1 MNDTP
6 KKIRVPLGV
15 VALGAVS
22 ALMDVSSEMIH
33 SLLPVF
39 LVTVMGASALTVGII
54 EGVAESTA
62 LITKIFSGML
72 SDYWGKRKPLAL
84 FGYALGAASK
94 PLFAIAASVHWIL
107 FARFI
112 DRIGKGIRGAP
123 RDALVADITPLE
135 IRGRAF
141 GLRQAM
147 DTTGAILGPLLAI
160 GLMWLL
166 ANDFRAVFW
175 IAVIP
180 GMLAV
185 IVLLYGV
192 QEPNIRR
199 ESKGENPLRLQNL
212 RRLPAAY
219 WWVVGIG
226 GLVALAR
233 FSEAFLILRV
243 QEGGLAI
250 ALTPLVL
257 IVFNIVYAAT
267 AYPFGHLSDR
277 VNRRWLLA
285 AGLVVLI
292 VADLVLASSNHGI
305 SVWIGIALWGLH
317 MGMTQGLLATLV
329 AETAPAA
336 WRGTAYG
343 LFNFVSGIAM
353 LVASVMA
360 GLLWDV
366 IGASATFFAG
376 AMASAVAIVL
386 IAIAQRR

>member
-1 MNDTP
+1 MNDSP
-6 KKIRVPLGV
+6 AKLRIPRGV
-15 VALGAVS
+15 IALGAVS
-22 ALMDVSSEMIH
+22 ALMDISSEMIH

-39 LVTVMGASALTVGII
+39 LVTVLGASALTVGII
-54 EGVAESTA
+54 EGIAEATA
-62 LITKIFSGML
+62 SITKIFSGML

-94 PLFAIAASVHWIL
+94 PLFAIAAGVYWVFL
-107 FARFI
+107 ARFI

-123 RDALVADITPLE
+123 RDALVADITPVE

-147 DTTGAILGPLLAI
+147 DTTGALLGPLLAV
-160 GLMWLL
+160 GLMWFL
-166 ANDFRAVFW
+166 ANDFRTVFW

-180 GMLAV
+180 AVLAV

-192 QEPNIRR
+192 KEPTTPIGA
-199 ESKGENPLRLQNL
+199 KGENPLRLRNL
-212 RRLPAAY
+212 RRLPSAF

-250 ALTPLVL
+250 TFTPLVL
-257 IVFNIVYAAT
+257 IVFNGVYAIT

-277 VNRRWLLA
+277 VNRRGLLA
-285 AGLVVLI
+285 AGLIVLI
-292 VADLVLASSNHGI
+292 AADLVLASNNQGI
-305 SVWIGIALWGLH
+305 YVWIGIGLWGLH

-329 AETAPAA
+329 AETAPAT
-336 WRGTAYG
+336 WRGTAFG

-353 LVASVMA
+353 LIASVMA

-366 IGASATFFAG
+366 IGASATFIAG
-376 AMASAVAIVL
+376 AVASAMAIAL
-386 IAIAQRR
+386 IAVARKH

>member
-1 MNDTP
+1 MNNSP
-6 KKIRVPLGV
+6 AKLRIPRGV
-15 VALGAVS
+15 LALGMVS
-22 ALMDVSSEMIH
+22 ALMDISSEMIH

-39 LVTVMGASALTVGII
+39 LVTVLGASALTVGII
-54 EGVAESTA
+54 EGIAESTA

-94 PLFAIAASVHWIL
+94 PLFAIAAGVHWVFL
-107 FARFI
+107 ARFI

-147 DTTGAILGPLLAI
+147 DTTGALLGPLLAV
-160 GLMWLL
+160 GLMWFL
-166 ANDFRAVFW
+166 ANDFRTVFW

-180 GMLAV
+180 AVLAV

-192 QEPNIRR
+192 KEPTTPIGA
-199 ESKGENPLRLQNL
+199 KGENPLRLRNL
-212 RRLPAAY
+212 RRLPSAF

-226 GLVALAR
+226 GLVTLAR

-250 ALTPLVL
+250 TLIPLVL
-257 IVFNIVYAAT
+257 VVFNGVYAAT

-277 VNRRWLLA
+277 VNRRGLLA

-292 VADLVLASSNHGI
+292 AADIVLASSNQGV
-305 SVWIGIALWGLH
+305 SVWIGIGLWGLH

-336 WRGTAYG
+336 GRGTAFG

-353 LVASVMA
+353 LIASVMA

-366 IGASATFFAG
+366 MGAPATFIAGAVASA
-376 AMASAVAIVL
+376 MAIALIAVA
-386 IAIAQRR
+386 RKR